1 MRIVKIDTLPSK
13 VALSIKPRIRI
24 VKRNQASQE
33 KYNLYKCEQID
44 LCSYIVIIEKDQEVS
59 LVFFLIS
66 NKFLKAYTN
75 SRNKLNH

>member
-44 LCSYIVIIEKDQEVS
+44 QATCTS
-59 LVFFLIS
+59 LYRYYWKRSGSITSILFNF
-66 NKFLKAYTN
+66 
-75 SRNKLNH
+75 

>member
-44 LCSYIVIIEKDQEVS
+44 QAIYTVI
-59 LVFFLIS
+59 LLL
-66 NKFLKAYTN
+66 LKKIRKYHWY
-75 SRNKLNH
+75 SF